1 MKHIYSCGCLVRMK
15 NNINVHQLLTI
26 VFTKV
31 LRLFEAEIFKIFK
44 NILLRATSV
53 HNNIK
58 CVVYDLIC

>member
-1 MKHIYSCGCLVRMK
+1 MRMK
-15 NNINVHQLLTI
+15 NNINVHQMLTI